1 MFPPRP
7 SIKRFSNPV
16 DMQIEL
22 GRDPEKQFE
31 IAEINFNCGEDE
43 NNSLGKVDENRLLLM
58 SILSSD
64 NCEPTTN
71 LPVN

>member
-7 SIKRFSNPV
+7 SINRFSKPV
-16 DMQIEL
+16 DLQIEF
-22 GRDPEKQFE
+22 GKDPEKQLE
-31 IAEINFNCGEDE
+31 IAEINFNRGDG
-43 NNSLGKVDENRLLLM
+43 NKSLGKSLENRLLLM

-71 LPVN
+71 LPDS